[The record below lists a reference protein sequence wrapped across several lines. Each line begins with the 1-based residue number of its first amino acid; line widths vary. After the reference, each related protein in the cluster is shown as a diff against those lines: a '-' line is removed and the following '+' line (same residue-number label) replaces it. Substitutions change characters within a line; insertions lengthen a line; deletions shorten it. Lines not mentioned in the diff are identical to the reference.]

1 MSDKNTK
8 KKKISVIG
16 KDKKPNTILWIGLV
30 VILIPCF
37 ILLYI
42 VLGTKEKAG
51 QPVVGD
57 RFADE
62 LDPAI
67 TADQLESIRSA
78 LSFDNVENVEVNLI
92 SATLRI
98 TINANDDISTDD
110 AVAIVDSAYDKV
122 MEVVPA
128 DPYFT
133 NVKDDE
139 GKIKTK
145 MYDIEVQIYN
155 VLKQENP
162 NELPLIY
169 IVKAKS
175 ANMGEPQTNYYSSPK
190 NEDVANELL
199 NPTPP
204 DTGESE
210 E

>member
-1 MSDKNTK
+1 MSIKNTK
-8 KKKISVIG
+8 TKKVTNDKKSL

-30 VILIPCF
+30 VIIIPCL

-57 RFADE
+57 RFVGE

-67 TADQLESIRSA
+67 TSAQLDEIKA
-78 LSFDNVENVEVNLI
+78 GLAFDNVESIEVNLI

-110 AVAIVDSAYDKV
+110 ATAIADSVYSKV
-122 MEVVPA
+122 VEILPIET
-128 DPYFT
+128 YFT
-133 NVKDDE
+133 NVKDEE
-139 GKIKTK
+139 GKLKTK
-145 MYDIEVQIYN
+145 MYDVEIQVFN
-155 VLKQENP
+155 VLKQDNP
-162 NELPLIY
+162 SGYDIVY
-169 IVKAKS
+169 IVKSKS
-175 ANMGEPQTNYYSSPK
+175 ANMGEPQTNNFATPK
-190 NEDVANELL
+190 NEDVSNDLL

-204 DTGESE
+204 VIE